1 MVARKILQIE
11 REGKCM
17 LRYRIESSITISVEI
32 LNDYIVWAMANW
44 DKEKQKYAVTMYL
57 QRNDVDLL
65 DKMEQLNYEIESDR
79 QSIKSD
85 LCKMITYLL
94 DNNRFD
100 LFINRYEYQMKCFDK
115 GNELLESET
124 KNV

>member
-1 MVARKILQIE
+1 
-11 REGKCM
+11 M